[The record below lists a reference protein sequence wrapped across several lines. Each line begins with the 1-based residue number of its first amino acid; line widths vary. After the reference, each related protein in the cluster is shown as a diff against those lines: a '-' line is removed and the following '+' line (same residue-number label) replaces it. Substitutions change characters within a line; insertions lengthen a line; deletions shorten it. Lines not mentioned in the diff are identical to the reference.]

1 MSKYH
6 NQKTTVCGKTFDSR
20 HEAERYIVLRSLEQS
35 GVITDLRLQVPYEL
49 IPTQRIG
56 GKTIRSTYRSDK
68 PVCGGGRKHVFL
80 QNCSRRKGY
89 VLSLL

>member
-1 MSKYH
+1 MNKYH

-56 GKTIRSTYRSDK
+56 GKMIRCG
-68 PVCGGGRKHVFL
+68 VCAAYDGGNAQGRHIMGGGA
-80 QNCSRRKGY
+80 
-89 VLSLL
+89 